1 MFCVRY
7 KSNDCGVGYIRPWNA
22 VRDGETYS
30 LTYLIPSFINGVEKE
45 LGCSRK
51 IVRHKLR
58 FNGMTEELF
67 VSPQIKKKSK
77 KGKGDKIHRDT
88 GISKIHQLNNPE
100 IILGFEDEEDAI
112 NASKNT
118 IYVGQT
124 QYMIYPV
131 SFFNDENDDDN
142 VIVELTDEE
151 FSKLKGTET
160 FQTDENNGVYCGNN
174 RYKNNEKMYI
184 KIVRTK

>member
-1 MFCVRY
+1 MYCVRY
-7 KSNDCGVGYIRPWNA
+7 KSNECGVGYIRPWNA
-22 VRDGETYS
+22 VRDGGADGGTYS
-30 LTYLIPSFINGVEKE
+30 LTYLIPSFINGIEKE
-45 LGCSRK
+45 MGCNGK
-51 IVRHKLR
+51 ILRHKLR

-67 VSPQIKKKSK
+67 VSPQIMKKSK
-77 KGKGDKIHRDT
+77 KHRDT
-88 GISKIHQLNNPE
+88 GISKIHQLCNPE
-100 IILGFEDEEDAI
+100 IILGFESEEDAI

-131 SFFNDENDDDN
+131 SFSNEDNEDDD

-151 FSKLKGTET
+151 FSKLSGTET

-174 RYKNNEKMYI
+174 RYKNNERMYI
-184 KIVRTK
+184 KIVRVK

>member
-22 VRDGETYS
+22 VRDGSTYS
-30 LTYLIPSFINGVEKE
+30 PTYLIPSFINGLEIE
-45 LGCSRK
+45 LCCNGK

-58 FNGMTEELF
+58 FNGMTEETF
-67 VSPQIKKKSK
+67 VSPQIKRKSK
-77 KGKGDKIHRDT
+77 NGGGVKIHRKAA
-88 GISKIHQLNNPE
+88 ISTIHQLMNPE
-100 IILGFEDEEDAI
+100 IILGFENKEDAI
-112 NASKNT
+112 NASKNI
-118 IYVGQT
+118 IYVGQR

-142 VIVELTDEE
+142 VIVEMTDEE

-174 RYKNNEKMYI
+174 RHKDNERMYI